1 MRSSLRLLP
10 LEDRLTPA
18 LDVLAV
24 TAPNNGPPAV
34 TEYAPDGSVVRVLTP
49 PPTDDNRD
57 VAVSPNGDIQLFNGT
72 FSPELSTYHAG
83 AWSKLETMLAGLRD
97 TIKQYTD
104 ALQSG
109 GQVGK
114 THLSGW
120 HSDAARAFYAKGPGA
135 AMKSPAFPA
144 ARPIRWERMMS
155 SPNGTKA

>member
-1 MRSSLRLLP
+1 MRCRPAPGHGSRGAQCRIPARPADCSRPPSVVSSTFIRPPPPCNPRPETPAMRSSLRLLP

-83 AWSKLETMLAGLRD
+83 AWSNQTVANWSTVNNLT
-97 TIKQYTD
+97 Y
-104 ALQSG
+104 G
-109 GQVGK
+109 G
-114 THLSGW
+114 
-120 HSDAARAFYAKGPGA
+120 
-135 AMKSPAFPA
+135 
-144 ARPIRWERMMS
+144 
-155 SPNGTKA
+155 